1 MIESRAEE
9 KNIIIGIS
17 GASGSIYG
25 VRIIE
30 KLKTLPNVKTHLVIT
45 KSAHITLD
53 LETDYKLREIIDL
66 ADFHYNINDIASLI
80 ASGSFITNGM
90 IIAPCSVKTLAAIA
104 TGNCTNLLTR
114 AADVIL
120 KERRS
125 LVLMLRETPFNL
137 IHIDNMQKATLA
149 GAIIMPPV
157 PAFYTKP
164 QSIDDIINYS
174 VARALDL
181 LSIHDGGIKR
191 WVGVDSNK

>member
-1 MIESRAEE
+1 MLNSGGLE

-25 VRIIE
+25 IRLLE
-30 KLKTLPNVKTHLVIT
+30 KLKAVPNVKTHLVIT
-45 KSAHITLD
+45 KSANITLD
-53 LETDYKLREIIDL
+53 LETDYKIRDVIELS
-66 ADFHYNINDIASLI
+66 DFHYNANDIASTI
-80 ASGSFITNGM
+80 ASGSFITDGM
-90 IIAPCSVKTLAAIA
+90 IIAPCSVKTLASIA
-104 TGNCTNLLTR
+104 TGNCNNLLSR
-114 AADVIL
+114 AADVML
-120 KERRS
+120 KERRK

-164 QSIDDIINYS
+164 KAIDDLVDYS

-181 LSIHDGGIKR
+181 LSIHDDGIKR
-191 WVGVDSNK
+191 WVK

>member
-1 MIESRAEE
+1 MLNSGGLE

-25 VRIIE
+25 IRLLE
-30 KLKTLPNVKTHLVIT
+30 KLKAVPNVKTHLVIT
-45 KSAHITLD
+45 KSANITLD
-53 LETDYKLREIIDL
+53 LETDYKIRDVIELS
-66 ADFHYNINDIASLI
+66 DFHYNANDIASTI
-80 ASGSFITNGM
+80 ASGSFITDGM
-90 IIAPCSVKTLAAIA
+90 IIAPCSVKTLASIA
-104 TGNCTNLLTR
+104 TGNCNNLLSR
-114 AADVIL
+114 AADVML
-120 KERRS
+120 KERRK

-164 QSIDDIINYS
+164 KTIDDLVDYS

-181 LSIHDGGIKR
+181 LSIHDDGIKR
-191 WVGVDSNK
+191 WVK